1 VESYF
6 RKYKHSKRRERGVIR
21 GGEGGRGEEEE
32 HVEVSV
38 QGNVTYV
45 VLVII
50 VNVGSNRVEKQQH
63 GIVYN

>member
-1 VESYF
+1 MF
-6 RKYKHSKRRERGVIR
+6 FACKRRERGVIR